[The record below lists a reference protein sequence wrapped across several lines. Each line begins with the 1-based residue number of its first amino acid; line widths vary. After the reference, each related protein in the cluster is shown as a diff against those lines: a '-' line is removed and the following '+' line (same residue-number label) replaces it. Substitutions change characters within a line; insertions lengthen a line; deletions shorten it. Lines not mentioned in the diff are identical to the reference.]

1 EVSPLTLQHQKRAPH
16 RRSRVQRTT
25 VSGSVRTVRCTGN
38 GPPPAHTRC
47 AAPLTR
53 QWVEKVAFDPNSVQS
68 PPKTTRS
75 WVATTPG
82 TATTRRHDPAPRSGA
97 TTRRH
102 DPAPR
107 PGATIRRHDP
117 APRPGATTRSH
128 DPAPRPVQHD
138 PSGTPRP

>member
-1 EVSPLTLQHQKRAPH
+1 H

-53 QWVEKVAFDPNSVQS
+53 QWVEKVAFDPNSVKS

-82 TATTRRHDPAPRSGA
+82 TATIRHHDPAPRSGA
-97 TTRRH
+97 TTRH
-102 DPAPR
+102 
-107 PGATIRRHDP
+107 HDP
-117 APRPGATTRSH
+117 APRPGATTRPARPFRRRTPVAVRLVRHPAATRGH
-128 DPAPRPVQHD
+128 DPQPRTARHGP
-138 PSGTPRP
+138 GAC